1 MEARFNTDHLDLS
14 LPFSVLYA
22 ITGIFS
28 RWEHTT
34 AGSGQQIPV
43 PTQAV
48 GALLH
53 GKAQAQQWRAGPPSL
68 CDRKKRAP
76 HIAGLTKYD
85 FESHNTRLV
94 LQCLSMKLWSFRRT
108 ILLLSC
114 ICLTN
119 SRFCCPQNHLNVTQE
134 ASLGKSFGKVSTFD
148 RNGQDCAC
156 RK

>member
-1 MEARFNTDHLDLS
+1 MQS
-14 LPFSVLYA
+14 LAFSPDGNIRLLALANRVLCSHRQWELCC
-22 ITGIFS
+22 TGKPKHS
-28 RWEHTT
+28 NGEQGHC
-34 AGSGQQIPV
+34 
-43 PTQAV
+43 
-48 GALLH
+48 
-53 GKAQAQQWRAGPPSL
+53 L
-68 CDRKKRAP
+68 CVTEKKRAP

-148 RNGQDCAC
+148 RNGQDCEC